1 MDIQSNSNSLYRSII
16 STSDNL
22 SETVGRS
29 TSFEGQEQVIIDD
42 IHEKMKFGSNS
53 KLLDIGCGFG
63 NLTRHFIEYSQ
74 NNSIELFLF
83 DIDSVID
90 RISSDSRFNSESTR
104 LFKGVFP
111 IQSTL
116 PINQKYDFILAYSV
130 LHCTDSP
137 DHFVEEATSLLNPG
151 GVLLLG
157 DLPNINKMGRLL
169 SSESGRKFEA
179 EYRSKEVSEIPIY
192 IDHNDFLT
200 KKQNDCNHP
209 DIHDD
214 FILGLLK
221 KYRRKGFDA
230 WVLSQSDN
238 LPFSKTREDIII
250 KNRMD

>member
-29 TSFEGQEQVIIDD
+29 SSFEGQEQVIIDD
-42 IHEKMKFGSNS
+42 IHNKMKFRSNS
-53 KLLDIGCGFG
+53 KFLDIGCGFG
-63 NLTRHFIEYSQ
+63 NLTRYFIEYSQ

-90 RISSDSRFNSESTR
+90 RISSDSRFHLESAR

-111 IQSTL
+111 VQSTL
-116 PINQKYDFILAYSV
+116 PTNQKYDFILAYSV
-130 LHCTDSP
+130 LHYTDSP

-169 SSESGRKFEA
+169 SSEYGRKFEA
-179 EYRSKEVSEIPIY
+179 EYRNQEISEIPIY
-192 IDHNDFLT
+192 TNHHDFLT
-200 KKQNDCNHP
+200 KKQNSCNHP

-221 KYRRKGFDA
+221 KYRRKGADA
-230 WVLSQSDN
+230 WVMPQPDN